1 MRRALMPVMLTCALT
16 TVIAIAAVAFS
27 SSALNAA
34 EENPCGV
41 GQPKCACASHAINP
55 YTGEMCSLSSWSCG
69 GPANNCFQDCGYSC

>member
-1 MRRALMPVMLTCALT
+1 MRRALIPVLLSSGLTIAL
-16 TVIAIAAVAFS
+16 AILAVAAS
-27 SSALNAA
+27 SSTLSAA

-41 GQPKCACASHAINP
+41 GQPKCGCFSHAINP